1 MRKERAFI
9 VRMHEHKKYAR
20 AFFVINS
27 SHTATTPFILLAQS
41 TVVVV
46 CCSSLR
52 SGRIFAPSISPCRSP
67 MSMQQRQPLRSWF
80 GASEARSCRS
90 TYNASSVTQRYP
102 IKDTYIRPPEFTS
115 RLYKL
120 PKQKIYCYSNYEC
133 YYQKDTATLIN
144 SFRFDAFNFGDP
156 IDLQLSLWREIG
168 GQRTN
173 IKTGT

>member
-9 VRMHEHKKYAR
+9 VRMHEHKKFAR
-20 AFFVINS
+20 AFFLINS
-27 SHTATTPFILLAQS
+27 CRSATTPFILLAQS

-52 SGRIFAPSISPCRSP
+52 SDRIFAPSISPCRSL

-102 IKDTYIRPPEFTS
+102 MRKHISGRQNS
-115 RLYKL
+115 RVASTNCQSK
-120 PKQKIYCYSNYEC
+120 KSI
-133 YYQKDTATLIN
+133 ATLLIN
-144 SFRFDAFNFGDP
+144 VITEKALQRWMKAFGFTRSTLAIQSTSNFRFGGRKAANAP
-156 IDLQLSLWREIG
+156 I
-168 GQRTN
+168 
-173 IKTGT
+173 